1 MGQAWNSAEQYD
13 WKNSW
18 QFVWK
23 NSFQDILNH
32 EVKNKVFMSIII
44 VGKEM
49 SWSKQCHGAD

>member
-13 WKNSW
+13 WKNRFG

-32 EVKNKVFMSIII
+32 EVKNKVY
-44 VGKEM
+44 
-49 SWSKQCHGAD
+49 